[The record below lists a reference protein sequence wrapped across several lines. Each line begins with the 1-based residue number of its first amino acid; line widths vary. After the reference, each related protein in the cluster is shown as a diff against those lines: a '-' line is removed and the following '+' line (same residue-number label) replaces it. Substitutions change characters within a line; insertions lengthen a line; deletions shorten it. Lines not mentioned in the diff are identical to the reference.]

1 MKLFYTPN
9 SPYARIVRVARL
21 ELNLC
26 DRIETQKVI
35 ARDPNSDLLNYNPTG
50 KVPTLATD
58 DGFILSE
65 TRIICVYLNHLNP
78 EIKLV
83 ADISNGFLQQ
93 LEGMTGGFIDGI
105 AVWVREL
112 RRPHSEQ
119 SPGVIEFERER
130 ALRILDYFEKISDK
144 LDQTPKLAHITLAS
158 ALGLE
163 IRIPDLQWRQKY
175 PKLANWYDE
184 FSKLPSM
191 QATRPES

>member
-9 SPYARIVRVARL
+9 SPYARIARVATL

-26 DRIETQKVI
+26 DQIETQKVI

-50 KVPTLATD
+50 KVPTLTTD

-83 ADISNGFLQQ
+83 TDISNGFLQQ

-112 RRPHSEQ
+112 RRGS
-119 SPGVIEFERER
+119 
-130 ALRILDYFEKISDK
+130 
-144 LDQTPKLAHITLAS
+144 
-158 ALGLE
+158 
-163 IRIPDLQWRQKY
+163 
-175 PKLANWYDE
+175 
-184 FSKLPSM
+184 
-191 QATRPES
+191 

>member
-9 SPYARIVRVARL
+9 SPYARIARVAII

-26 DRIETQKVI
+26 ERIETQKVI

-78 EIKLV
+78 EMKLV
-83 ADISNGFLQQ
+83 ADISHGFLQQ
-93 LEGMTGGFIDGI
+93 LEGMTGGFIDGV

-112 RRPHSEQ
+112 RRPLREQ
-119 SPGVIEFERER
+119 SPGVIEFERMR

-163 IRIPDLQWRQKY
+163 IRLLDLQWRQKY
-175 PKLANWYDE
+175 PKLAHWYDE
-184 FSKLPSM
+184 FSKRPSM
-191 QATRPES
+191 QVTIPEF